1 MKVVRTKSVLTGII
15 TTVHLGSIKG
25 TSNTSRI
32 SYINSKTEVIYKD
45 PRPPQCCYCA
55 PTLPAAGPRRLQR
68 ACLDCCLKAARAA
81 GQAQTSHSLANPVQG
96 PLFGGLYQTD
106 QAQRRLCLIP
116 ELGAR
121 PKANYHQL
129 PFPDCV

>member
-1 MKVVRTKSVLTGII
+1 MLLLRT
-15 TTVHLGSIKG
+15 
-25 TSNTSRI
+25 NTS
-32 SYINSKTEVIYKD
+32 SS
-45 PRPPQCCYCA
+45 RPSLFTKGVFGA
-55 PTLPAAGPRRLQR
+55 LPEGS
-68 ACLDCCLKAARAA
+68 
-81 GQAQTSHSLANPVQG
+81 QAQTSHSLANPVQG

-129 PFPDCV
+129 PFLDLV